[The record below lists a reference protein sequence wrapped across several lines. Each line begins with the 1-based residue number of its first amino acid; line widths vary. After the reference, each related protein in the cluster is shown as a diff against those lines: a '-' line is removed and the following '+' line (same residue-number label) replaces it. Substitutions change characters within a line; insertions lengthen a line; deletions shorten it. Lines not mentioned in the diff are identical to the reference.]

1 MTFRNKN
8 ILFGFLGLAV
18 FCLVGVSEVSAQ
30 SAQSNPALSPWLSM
44 FNNNRGGVLSN
55 YHEYVKPRQEMYKAY
70 QEQQQQLNRQGG
82 QQRQLQ
88 GEMNQLLND
97 GSTNRILN
105 EPRRVKSIGGMQGA
119 GYRQYLHY
127 YQGGLPQGGVPQFA
141 TGRKY

>member
-44 FNNNRGGVLSN
+44 FNNNRGGTLSN
-55 YHEYVKPRQEMYKAY
+55 YHEFVRPRQEIYQAY
-70 QEQQQQLNRQGG
+70 QN
-82 QQRQLQ
+82 QQRQIQ
-88 GEMNQLLND
+88 QQNSQQRMMQTEMNQLLND
-97 GSTNRILN
+97 GTTDRILN
-105 EPRRVKSIGGMQGA
+105 EPRQTKSIGGMQGA
-119 GYRQYLHY
+119 GYRQYMHY
-127 YQGGLPQGGVPQFA
+127 YQGGMPRGGVPNFA